1 MDGKEVPRVS
11 LVRLDIPNVIHCA
24 DLDVPF
30 GLHLFAQRL
39 SEAFECYELKVVSTV
54 ALLW

>member
-1 MDGKEVPRVS
+1 MDGKEVTRVT

-30 GLHLFAQRL
+30 RLHLFAQCL
-39 SEAFECYELKVVSTV
+39 SEPLECCESKVVSTI
-54 ALLW
+54 ALFW